1 LPLPRSKVGN
11 QLASQSI
18 SNDFGGT
25 TMKNL
30 FGILLYLIAA
40 TAVAAA
46 QQDGES
52 KSQPPALQPTGEV
65 LVKALLAAGN
75 AQNKRE
81 TPSAEKLKKTID
93 QEIAKSATAPFTST
107 PQNPATRTPQSGG
120 KLPYLTL
127 DNQMILIDGAVYF
140 RFGDTIYPVSGGGA
154 SGCFDPNSATR
165 LQQAR
170 IKFAGQNKAD
180 HEKKD

>member
-1 LPLPRSKVGN
+1 
-11 QLASQSI
+11 
-18 SNDFGGT
+18 
-25 TMKNL
+25 MKNL
-30 FGILLYLIAA
+30 FGVFLCLIVAI
-40 TAVAAA
+40 AVAVA
-46 QQDGES
+46 QQGGES
-52 KSQPPALQPTGEV
+52 KSQQPAQLPALQPTGEV
-65 LVKALLAAGN
+65 LVKALLAADS

-81 TPSAEKLKKTID
+81 TPSAEELKKTID

-107 PQNPATRTPQSGG
+107 PQDSMGRMHKPGD
-120 KLPYLTL
+120 KLPSLTL
-127 DNQMILIDGAVYF
+127 DDQIIMIDGAVYF
-140 RFGDTIYPVSGGGA
+140 RFGDTIYPMSGGGA